1 MRKKRIA
8 AAIKYEKTNK
18 APVLTALGEGRI
30 ADKIVEIATRAGV
43 PLYNDEELAYKLK
56 EVDTGSEIPPE
67 LYEII
72 AEILSFV
79 YFLDRK
85 EGEDKYG
92 L

>member
-1 MRKKRIA
+1 MRKRNIA
-8 AAIKYEKTNK
+8 AAIKYEKADK

-30 ADKIVEIATRAGV
+30 ADKIVEVATRTGV
-43 PLYNDEELAYKLK
+43 PLYNDEDLAYRLK
-56 EVDTGSEIPPE
+56 ELDTGKEIPPE

-85 EGEDKYG
+85 EGEDKHD